1 MAAHFSV
8 SRAFPLDNFLNKPSF
23 AESNDRM
30 KKALLIATTL
40 FATAI
45 SANAAK
51 IAIKNDTKVPQK
63 ISVVQGGKIKAYVA
77 RLKPKKTLLVKVDD
91 AGPKPMIVLN
101 DDGYVFVPA
110 KNNAFKLTWLRDLI
124 Y

>member
-1 MAAHFSV
+1 
-8 SRAFPLDNFLNKPSF
+8 
-23 AESNDRM
+23 M